1 MTPGGGE
8 LRVTLSWTG
17 INRVLGSL
25 FALLTAAG
33 LLSEAA
39 RHGGGGLSELA
50 AFANLSEEGNLPT
63 WYTSMLLLACSALLF
78 AIAWAERRDRGHWL
92 GLAVAFL
99 YISVDELVVI
109 HETLNEPLRQAFG
122 LGGALYFGWILPFG
136 ALAAAL
142 GLLYMRFLGRLPATV
157 RLLFVTAGLVY
168 VAGAAG
174 TELPVGAWY
183 ARHGGDNLVYGLLNL
198 WQESLEILGL
208 SVFCSGLFA
217 YVGLRPAAGPSGIL
231 HSN

>member
-1 MTPGGGE
+1 MTPAPE
-8 LRVTLSWTG
+8 LRLTLSWTG
-17 INRVLGSL
+17 INRILGSL

-39 RHGGGGLSELA
+39 RANSGGLPELA
-50 AFANLSEEGNLPT
+50 AFANLSVEGNLPT
-63 WYTSMLLLACSALLF
+63 WYASMLLLACSGLLF
-78 AIAWAERRDRGHWL
+78 AIARAERRDRGYWL

-99 YISVDELVVI
+99 YISVDELAVI

-122 LGGALYFGWILPFG
+122 LGGVLYFGWILPFG
-136 ALAAAL
+136 AVVLAL
-142 GLLYMRFLGRLPATV
+142 GLLYVRFLGRLPATV

-198 WQESLEILGL
+198 WQEALEILGL
-208 SVFCSGLFA
+208 SIFCSGLFA
-217 YVGLRPAAGPSGIL
+217 HIGLRPSAGSDEIL
-231 HSN
+231 QSN

>member
-1 MTPGGGE
+1 MTCGGGE
-8 LRVTLSWTG
+8 LRITLSWTG
-17 INRVLGSL
+17 INRILGSL

-39 RHGGGGLSELA
+39 RHGGGLSELA

-63 WYTSMLLLACSALLF
+63 WYASMLLLACSALLF
-78 AIAWAERRDRGHWL
+78 AIARAERRDRGYWL
-92 GLAVAFL
+92 GLAAAFL
-99 YISVDELVVI
+99 YISADELAVI
-109 HETLNEPLRQAFG
+109 HENLNEPLRQAFG
-122 LGGALYFGWILPFG
+122 LDGALYFGWILPFG

-142 GLLYMRFLGRLPATV
+142 GLFYLRFLGRLPATV

-198 WQESLEILGL
+198 WQEALEILGL
-208 SVFCSGLFA
+208 SIFCSGLFA
-217 YVGLRPAAGPSGIL
+217 YIGLRPGPGTDEIL
-231 HSN
+231 QSN